1 MPPPPILR
9 KLPVTLRPNPA
20 RVLIRPFW
28 PANEPR
34 AHSPIHAPRAMTII
48 MRVLAPLLRPAPEER
63 EGYVPNVVY
72 TCGGLVHRGH
82 LLLPY
87 ATSDW
92 YTSFATI
99 KVSELLQ
106 AMSPA

>member
-1 MPPPPILR
+1 MR
-9 KLPVTLRPNPA
+9 KYC
-20 RVLIRPFW
+20 IG
-28 PANEPR
+28 
-34 AHSPIHAPRAMTII
+34 AMLLNKDDPTKII
-48 MRVLAPLLRPAPEER
+48 GRLQEPLLRPVPEER
-63 EGYVPNVVY
+63 AGYVPNVVY